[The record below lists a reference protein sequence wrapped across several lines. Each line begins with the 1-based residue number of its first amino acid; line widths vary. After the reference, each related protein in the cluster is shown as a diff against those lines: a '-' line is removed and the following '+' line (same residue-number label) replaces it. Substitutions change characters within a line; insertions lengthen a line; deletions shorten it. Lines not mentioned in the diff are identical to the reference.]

1 MVNEIAPNNK
11 PVPLSS
17 QASNLSV
24 QVASISE
31 PIQSKVINRDE
42 IIVLC
47 SPDDTSRTSK
57 TLADGEILRQYGKR
71 DDGSTYIHESHPKRG
86 SYERLMILGENPS
99 EVQSITEV
107 LKTENLSIKRDF
119 SGKNSISLKSE
130 SIEPLPNS
138 TYHPKEERQYS
149 LNQDAHSVSLAEQDL
164 FNGLIKIKHDPVS
177 QFKEVKIADKT
188 YKIDLNPKQRTSY
201 KIPFPKGE
209 LPDFEITAFKPIEDS
224 DKPIEDSKIPDLEIS
239 PQKIK
244 VKFND
249 EGEINVY
256 NADDKLLTKYTSQ
269 GDRIDY
275 DSAENINTVI
285 DKNGTLYQFKE
296 SQPYNKSKADGI
308 FHAYEL
314 NSERLAKKVF
324 STGHGRNIATYNE
337 IGEAIPIA
345 DTP

>member
-1 MVNEIAPNNK
+1 MSQITPN
-11 PVPLSS
+11 PIVRLLCQTSDSS
-17 QASNLSV
+17 KETALDKLPSL
-24 QVASISE
+24 
-31 PIQSKVINRDE
+31 E
-42 IIVLC
+42 IIPPNQVKALC
-47 SPDDTSRTSK
+47 SPDDASQTSK
-57 TLADGEILRQYGKR
+57 TLADGRIQRQYGTI
-71 DDGSTYIHESHPKRG
+71 DDASTYIYESHPQRG
-86 SYERLMILGENPS
+86 SYQRVMVFGENS
-99 EVQSITEV
+99 SKAQSITE
-107 LKTENLSIKRDF
+107 LLQTENLSIKRDF
-119 SGKNSISLKSE
+119 SGKNSISLNSE
-130 SIEPLPNS
+130 SIEPLCDN
-138 TYHPKEERQYS
+138 YHPKEERRYS
-149 LNQDAHSVSLAEQDL
+149 LNQDGHTVSLIEQDL
-164 FNGLIKIKHDPVS
+164 FDGLIKIKHDPVYRTKD
-177 QFKEVKIADKT
+177 FMIADQT
-188 YKIDLNPKQRTSY
+188 YHIDLNSEDSTSY

-209 LPDFEITAFKPIEDS
+209 SQDFEITAFKPIEDS

-256 NADDKLLTKYTSQ
+256 NADDDLLTKYTSQ

-314 NSERLAKKVF
+314 NSEGLAKKIF

>member
-1 MVNEIAPNNK
+1 MNRITSNPI
-11 PVPLSS
+11 VPLSCQTS
-17 QASNLSV
+17 DSSKETARTDKSPSLETITRE
-24 QVASISE
+24 QVAE
-31 PIQSKVINRDE
+31 
-42 IIVLC
+42 LC
-47 SPDDTSRTSK
+47 SPDDTSKTSK

-71 DDGSTYIHESHPKRG
+71 DDGSTYIHESHPQRG

-99 EVQSITEV
+99 KVQSITE
-107 LKTENLSIKRDF
+107 LLQTENLSIKRDF
-119 SGKNSISLKSE
+119 LGKNSISLNSE
-130 SIEPLPNS
+130 SREPLFDN
-138 TYHPKEERQYS
+138 YHPKEERRYS
-149 LNQDAHSVSLAEQDL
+149 LNQDGHTVSLAEQDL

-177 QFKEVKIADKT
+177 KSQDLTIGDAT
-188 YKIDLNPKQRTSY
+188 YHIDLNPEQRTSY

-209 LPDFEITAFKPIEDS
+209 SQDFEITAF
-224 DKPIEDSKIPDLEIS
+224 KPIEDSKIPDLEIS

-244 VKFND
+244 VQFND
-249 EGEINVY
+249 EGEIDVY